1 MPEASQKGEEMAIN
15 RTDPYARLNSRPVS
29 TEDYTREETY
39 RHTRVPVDLAVTLIP
54 DAYSSRE
61 FFELEREKVFASSWV
76 VVGFTSQVQKT
87 GQTIVAEVAGRSI
100 IVTRDKQGELRAFHN
115 VCRHRAAKLLDDDTR
130 EVRNNRIRCP
140 YHSWTYDLEGEC
152 LGTPLFE
159 GSDIPEEA
167 RAAFDMSQV
176 RGFDKADYGLLPVGA
191 ESWGCLVFVNLDPD
205 AAAPAEQLGD
215 LPERFSDYR
224 LDGWR
229 VVREKT
235 YEVAANYKLI
245 GENFLEYYHLPWVH
259 PELVKVSRMEDH
271 YRWQGPGMYSGFCTT
286 PISQN
291 SGDGGWQGLPP
302 LSTLRG
308 DDAESGRFVLLFPN
322 TAISVLPNHAF
333 IIVANPVGPD
343 RTVEKA
349 VILCHPESLDNSGA
363 QRELD
368 QLMRFWDLVNMQ
380 DIEIVERVQE
390 GISNPA
396 YRGGRMCYQFE
407 ETLHRYQNIV
417 IDKMVGIDRIPPGD
431 EEETVR
437 MFRSNGSIEG
447 T

>member
-1 MPEASQKGEEMAIN
+1 MAID
-15 RTDPYARLNSRPVS
+15 RTDPYTRLNPRPVP

-39 RHTRVPVDLAVTLIP
+39 RHTRAPVDLAVTLIP

-61 FFELEREKVFASSWV
+61 FFELEREKVFASCWI
-76 VVGFTSQVQKT
+76 VVGFTSQLRKT

-100 IVTRDKQGELRAFHN
+100 IVARDKQGELRAFHN

-140 YHSWTYDLEGEC
+140 YHSWTYDLGGEC

-167 RAAFDMSQV
+167 RAAFDMSEV
-176 RGFDKADYGLLPVGA
+176 RDFDKADYGLLPVRV
-191 ESWGCLVFVNLDPD
+191 ESWGFLVFVNLDPD
-205 AAAPAEQLGD
+205 AAPLTEQLGD
-215 LPERFSDYR
+215 LPERFSYYR
-224 LDGWR
+224 LDEWR
-229 VVREKT
+229 VVREKG
-235 YEVAANYKLI
+235 YELAANYKLI

-259 PELVKVSRMEDH
+259 PELMQVSRMEDH
-271 YRWQGPGMYSGFCTT
+271 YRWQGPGLYSGFCTT

-291 SGDGGWQGLPP
+291 TESGGWRGLPMV
-302 LSTLRG
+302 STLRA

-333 IIVANPVGPD
+333 VIVANPLGPD
-343 RTVEKA
+343 RTVEEA
-349 VILCHPESLDNSGA
+349 VILSHPESLDNPDA
-363 QRELD
+363 EKELD
-368 QLMRFWDLVNMQ
+368 QLMGFWDLVNLQ

-417 IDKMVGIDRIPPGD
+417 IDKMVGLDRIPPGD
-431 EEETVR
+431 QEASVR
-437 MFRSNGSIEG
+437 MFRSNGSVEG
-447 T
+447 N

>member
-1 MPEASQKGEEMAIN
+1 MTIR
-15 RTDPYARLNSRPVS
+15 RTDPYTRLNPRPVP
-29 TEDYTREETY
+29 TEDYTNEETY
-39 RHTRVPVDLAVTLIP
+39 RHTRAPVDLAVTLLP
-54 DAYSSRE
+54 DAYTSRK
-61 FFELEREKVFASSWV
+61 FFEIEREKVFASSWV
-76 VVGFTSQVQKT
+76 VVGFTSQVEKT

-130 EVRNNRIRCP
+130 AVRNNRIRCP
-140 YHSWTYDLEGEC
+140 YHSWTYDLEGKC

-159 GSDIPEEA
+159 GSDIPEGA
-167 RAAFDMSQV
+167 RAAFDMSEVQ
-176 RGFDKADYGLLPVGA
+176 GFDKADYGLLPVRA
-191 ESWGCLVFVNLDPD
+191 ESWGFLVFVNIDPD
-205 AAAPAEQLGD
+205 AAPLAEQLGD

-224 LDGWR
+224 LDEWR

-235 YEVAANYKLI
+235 YEVAANYKLV

-259 PELVKVSRMEDH
+259 PELVQVSRMEDH

-322 TAISVLPNHAF
+322 IAISVLPNHAF
-333 IIVANPVGPD
+333 IIVANPDGPD
-343 RTVEKA
+343 STVEET
-349 VILCHPESLDNSGA
+349 VILCHPESLEASSA
-363 QRELD
+363 ERELD
-368 QLMRFWDLVNMQ
+368 QLAKFWDLVNVQ
-380 DIEIVERVQE
+380 DIGIVERVQE

-417 IDKMVGIDRIPPGD
+417 IDKMVGIDRVPLGD
-431 EEETVR
+431 EEESVR
-437 MFRSNGSIEG
+437 MFRSNGSVEG

>member
-1 MPEASQKGEEMAIN
+1 MTID
-15 RTDPYARLNSRPVS
+15 RTDPYTRLSPRPVP
-29 TEDYTREETY
+29 TEDYTNEETY
-39 RHTRVPVDLAVTLIP
+39 KHTRASVDLAVTLIP

-61 FFELEREKVFASSWV
+61 FFEIEREKVFASSWV

-87 GQTIVAEVAGRSI
+87 GQVIVAEVAGRSI
-100 IVTRDKQGELRAFHN
+100 IVTRDKQGQLRAFHN
-115 VCRHRAAKLLDDDTR
+115 VCRHRAAKLLDDDAR
-130 EVRNNRIRCP
+130 AVRNNRIRCP
-140 YHSWTYDLEGEC
+140 YHSWTYDLKGKC

-167 RAAFDMSQV
+167 RAAFDMSGV
-176 RGFDKADYGLLPVGA
+176 REFDKADYGLLPVRA
-191 ESWGCLVFVNLDPD
+191 ESWGFLVFVNLDPD
-205 AAAPAEQLGD
+205 AAPLTEQLGD

-224 LDGWR
+224 LDEWR

-235 YEVAANYKLI
+235 YEVAANYKLV

-259 PELVKVSRMEDH
+259 PELVQVSRMEDH

-291 SGDGGWQGLPP
+291 SGGGGWQGLPP
-302 LSTLRG
+302 LSTLRE

-333 IIVANPVGPD
+333 IIVANPDGPD
-343 RTVEKA
+343 RTIEET
-349 VILCHPESLDNSGA
+349 VILCHPESLEASNA
-363 QRELD
+363 ERELD
-368 QLMRFWDLVNMQ
+368 QLAKFWDLVNVQ
-380 DIEIVERVQE
+380 DIGIVERVQE

-417 IDKMVGIDRIPPGD
+417 IDKMVGIHRIPPGD
-431 EEETVR
+431 EKESVR
-437 MFRSNGSIEG
+437 MFRSNGSIED